1 MISKRRERF
10 EKVASKRVENIIN
23 FIDLLGNCSNKNNYE
38 YSQDDVEKMF
48 REIHRALKVASNSF
62 ESQVKKSNK
71 NTFTFTFKD

>member
-23 FIDLLGNCSNKNNYE
+23 FIDLLGNCSNKNNYD

-48 REIHRALKVASNSF
+48 REIHRALKDASNSF
-62 ESQVKKSNK
+62 DSQVKKSNR
-71 NTFTFTFKD
+71 NTITFTFKD